1 MSSVRKFVSR
11 IALGLLLLSGAGAAF
26 AGDARPSMPYT
37 GTATMLDDGTIELD
51 LKTTADGKPA
61 AGTLVY
67 KIGDNA
73 YDNILAPAWRLA
85 AGAGQAVRRVEGLT
99 GNPGIVSKIAAAAS
113 RHRRRR
119 LP

>member
-1 MSSVRKFVSR
+1 MSSVRKSVSR
-11 IALGLLLLSGAGAAF
+11 IALGLLLLCAAGTAF

-67 KIGDNA
+67 KVGDNA
-73 YDNILAPAWRLA
+73 YDNIRRQLGGLQPGQVKRFGAW
-85 AGAGQAVRRVEGLT
+85 
-99 GNPGIVSKIAAAAS
+99 KD
-113 RHRRRR
+113 
-119 LP
+119 